1 MNFCEPCRVSKKIL
15 TFLLNSLFKYEVVL
29 IFLFIIII
37 YENRKFFALIIGTF
51 SFFVFFF
58 SIVRNL
64 YVKIQGKKLI
74 KFKIILISIL
84 LMLHPFID
92 QTITFNF
99 ALISFFV
106 GGGQIAM
113 IFVLKSKNFFKIF
126 ILLNELL
133 FILWYKNYQSLN
145 IAHLLFLMNFI
156 FLKEEKKCEDLEN
169 IINECF
175 PNPVVI
181 MDCECKKV
189 MFCNQA
195 AENSFEFDHKEK
207 FEKFLLDVVITKTN
221 ESLIKEILQKFSN
234 NKCKFLHLVANFRN
248 NNEKQENF
256 DVFVTQTNFQSEEC
270 FILIMNVIPK
280 EVLKNFEEKEKFKN
294 SLISTV
300 SHDLRLPLNGIMGL
314 LELLL
319 PRINDCKSKS
329 YLKMA
334 MNLCHFIFF
343 LLCDYL
349 DYAQINSNKLI
360 LDIKPKKIFE
370 TLKFVVD
377 LMSFQCE
384 RKNIKFVYENNL
396 PHKDIII
403 ATDHRRVQQILLNF
417 IGNSLKFTKSGYIKL
432 SVNLQI
438 ENMKKYIY
446 FAIEDTGIGI
456 KSENFKNLFT
466 EFSKLPQNDQNEKEI
481 NPSGLGLGLHISKTL
496 INELNSYSKYKEK
509 NIEIK
514 SEFGKGSVFSFYIFS
529 HDSKE
534 MEEDEISEEG
544 SAEKMI
550 YTAEYTPSR
559 LSVSGL
565 SSLKSSQII
574 WQKKKKIF
582 IIDDDQCSVFIMG
595 EYMRKMGFEY
605 ETACDGKEA
614 LQILKNNFNFDL
626 ILMDIFMPFMCGFE
640 ISSQIKL
647 MAKENN
653 KKTPIIGLSGD
664 DSPNLIKK
672 CKNCG
677 IDYFIGKPVSFNKI
691 KQVIDEIFSANKE
704 KS

>member
-1 MNFCEPCRVSKKIL
+1 MNFCDFCRISKRI
-15 TFLLNSLFKYEVVL
+15 TSFFLNSLIKYEIVL
-29 IFLFIIII
+29 ICLFTIII
-37 YENRKFFALIIGTF
+37 YENRKFFALTIGAF

-84 LMLHPFID
+84 LMLLPFID

-99 ALISFFV
+99 ALISFVV

-113 IFVLKSKNFFKIF
+113 IFVLNSKNFLKTF
-126 ILLNELL
+126 ILLNEFL

-145 IAHLLFLMNFI
+145 IAHLLFLLNFI
-156 FLKEEKKCEDLEN
+156 FLKEEKKFEDFEQ
-169 IINECF
+169 IINDCF
-175 PNPVVI
+175 PNPFVI
-181 MDCECKKV
+181 MNNECKK
-189 MFCNQA
+189 MIFCNQA
-195 AENSFEFDHKEK
+195 AEKCFEIDNKER
-207 FEKFLLDVVITKTN
+207 FEKFLLDIVISKTD
-221 ESLIKEILQKFSN
+221 ESLFKHILENFSMK
-234 NKCKFLHLVANFRN
+234 KCKFLHVEANLGDKS
-248 NNEKQENF
+248 EKKENF
-256 DVFVTQTNFQSEEC
+256 DIFVTQTSFQSEEC
-270 FILIMNVIPK
+270 FILVMNVIPK
-280 EVLKNFEEKEKFKN
+280 EVLKNYEEKEKFKN

-349 DYAQINSNKLI
+349 DYAQINNNKLV
-360 LDIKPKKIFE
+360 LDIRAKKISD

-377 LMSFQCE
+377 LMTFQCE
-384 RKNIKFVYENNL
+384 RKNIKFIFENNL
-396 PHKDIII
+396 PQKDIII
-403 ATDHRRVQQILLNF
+403 ATDHRRLQQILLNF

-432 SVNLQI
+432 FAKLHI
-438 ENMKKYIY
+438 ENKKKYIY

-456 KSENFKNLFT
+456 KAENFRNLFS
-466 EFSKLPQNDQNEKEI
+466 EFWKLPQNEKEI
-481 NPSGLGLGLHISKTL
+481 NPNGLGLGLHISKTL
-496 INELNSYSKYKEK
+496 INELNSGSKHKE

-529 HDSKE
+529 HEPKE
-534 MEEDEISEEG
+534 IEEDEISEEG
-544 SAEKMI
+544 GSEEKLI
-550 YTAEYTPSR
+550 YTTEYNPSM

-565 SSLKSSQII
+565 SSLKSSEII
-574 WQKKKKIF
+574 WPKKKKIF
-582 IIDDDQCSVFIMG
+582 IIDDDQCSVFVMG
-595 EYMRKMGFEY
+595 EYMKKMGFEY
-605 ETACDGKEA
+605 ESANDGKEA
-614 LQILKNNFNFDL
+614 LQILKYNLNFDL

-640 ISSQIKL
+640 ISYQIKQ

-653 KKTPIIGLSGD
+653 KKIPIIGVSGD

-672 CKNCG
+672 CKGCG

-691 KQVIDEIFSANKE
+691 KQIIDEIFSGNKE